1 MSISDFKS
9 AIKDKAYS
17 EWFKKSAKS
26 IFIQTSKELRPL
38 EQVAQKTSFL
48 ITEQDI
54 ANIGAKLAGR
64 GLTSQELNTI
74 RNDLIASV
82 KRKRVIVR
90 KDNSIFFPVI
100 DFETGISNVLK
111 KGFDSLPKTTVID
124 KKTGEPRE
132 VRISDFYQKGHVF
145 SIATNVAE
153 QTRRNLLAS
162 NTSQETKNAI
172 IPILENLIRQLQSD
186 DLGSSNIK
194 SIDFDLYGK
203 YSKNPYKYIVEMQPE
218 EVNRASGTA
227 SAPITNALR
236 RYFDPA
242 NYVQI
247 EKFFKTR
254 ATEDSFIQKLITS
267 KGSPSYLEILE
278 THLANTLRGKPKTTV
293 TYRVPSTKIASE
305 KINVNTASYR
315 KEIKATI
322 QKVKKLSASVKK
334 AAELAKI
341 SERNRLAEN
350 IDLLSL
356 QNLIN
361 THLQDAVS
369 ANMGDGSSSTV
380 LNYRTGR
387 LAGSAKVER
396 MSISREGMITAFYSY
411 MKNPYATF
419 SKGGAQQRPATRDP
433 KLLISKSIREIAA
446 EKMIN
451 RLRAVAI

>member
-1 MSISDFKS
+1 MSIADFKN

-26 IFIQTSKELRPL
+26 IFIQTSKELRPM
-38 EQVAQKTSFL
+38 EQVSQKTSFL

-54 ANIGAKLAGR
+54 ADIGAKLAGR
-64 GLTSQELNTI
+64 GLTAQELNTI

-90 KDNSIFFPVI
+90 KDNSLFFPVI

-111 KGFDSLPKTTVID
+111 KGFDSIPKTKILD
-124 KKTGEPRE
+124 KKTGQERE
-132 VRISDFYQKGHVF
+132 VRVSDFYQKGHVF

-162 NTSQETKNAI
+162 NAAQDTKNAI
-172 IPILENLIRQLQSD
+172 IPILESLISQLKAD
-186 DLGSSNIK
+186 DLASSNIK
-194 SIDFDLYGK
+194 SIDFDLYAK

-267 KGSPSYLEILE
+267 RGSPTYLDILE
-278 THLANTLRGKPKTTV
+278 THLADTLKGETKAPKT
-293 TYRVPSTKIASE
+293 YELPRSKIASE
-305 KINVNTASYR
+305 SIKVDNTQYK
-315 KEIKATI
+315 KELKLSI
-322 QKVKKLSASVKK
+322 QKIKKLATAVKK
-334 AAELAKI
+334 AAELAKV
-341 SERNRLAEN
+341 SERNKLSETLN
-350 IDLLSL
+350 LTSL

-361 THLQDAVS
+361 SQLQDVVS
-369 ANMGDGSSSTV
+369 ANMGDGNSRNT
-380 LNYRTGR
+380 LNYRSGR
-387 LAGSAKVER
+387 LASSAKVVN
-396 MSISREGMITAFYSY
+396 MSQSREGMITAFYTY

-419 SKGGAQQRPATRDP
+419 SEGGKQQNPRSRDP
-433 KLLISKSIREIAA
+433 KLLISKSIREIAETKVA
-446 EKMIN
+446 N
-451 RLRAVAI
+451 RLRAVVV

>member
-1 MSISDFKS
+1 MSIEDFKG
-9 AIKDKAYS
+9 AIRDKGYS

-26 IFIQTSKELRPL
+26 IFIQTTKELRPV
-38 EQVAQKTSFL
+38 EQTSQKTSFL

-64 GLTSQELNTI
+64 GLSPQELSNI

-90 KDNSIFFPVI
+90 KDNSLFFPVI

-111 KGFDSLPKTTVID
+111 KGFDSIPKTTIVD
-124 KKTGEPRE
+124 KITGKERE
-132 VRISDFYQKGHVF
+132 VRVSDFFQKGHVF
-145 SIATNVAE
+145 SVATNVAE

-162 NTSQETKNAI
+162 NAAQDTKNTI
-172 IPILENLIRQLQSD
+172 LPILENLISQLKSD
-186 DLGSSNIK
+186 DLASSNVK
-194 SIDFDLYGK
+194 SIDFDLYAK

-247 EKFFKTR
+247 EKFFKKR
-254 ATEDSFIQKLITS
+254 ATEDSFIQKLIMS
-267 KGSPSYLEILE
+267 RGSPSYLQILE
-278 THLANTLRGKPKTTV
+278 THLVDALKGKVKATP
-293 TYRVPSTKIASE
+293 TYSIPRTKLSQE
-305 KINVNTASYR
+305 KIKVDNSKYS
-315 KEIKATI
+315 KDIKNTI
-322 QKVKKLSASVKK
+322 QKVKKLATAVKK
-334 AAELAKI
+334 AAELAKV
-341 SERNRLAEN
+341 SNQNRAPE
-350 IDLLSL
+350 SL
-356 QNLIN
+356 NLTSLRDLIN
-361 THLQDAVS
+361 EQLQSVVS
-369 ANMGDGSSSTV
+369 ANMGDGNSRNV

-387 LAGSAKVER
+387 LASSAKVEYLTE
-396 MSISREGMITAFYSY
+396 SRAGMITAFYSY

-419 SKGGAQQRPATRDP
+419 SQGGRQSTPGSRDP

-446 EKMIN
+446 TQVAN
-451 RLRAVAI
+451 RLRAVNV